1 MHRFFASLTLVSCG
15 LWALPAAHAQ
25 GLADVR
31 VEGNQVLATIAL
43 PGGLGAD
50 LTLTFEEVVGLQPA
64 ALGLSAVVAD
74 PLVLAGRLPS
84 GVGLPSAYPVL
95 LRVEPPATSALSF
108 SGVYKVELHT
118 HNLEFQ
124 ADSPLRLFTAPAGG
138 SFHDMTETMGMG
150 SYRVAGSK
158 GSFSDFLI
166 VADVRPPAQVVEA
179 KFARLGNLLD
189 QHGDLVAEDLLAE
202 LEGLVAEAEAAW
214 RAGSAREAAA
224 AIDAFAAMVRAQSGS
239 GIPDV
244 WRPTGDLTNLA
255 GLLRSTAATLRF
267 SLNLLG

>member
-1 MHRFFASLTLVSCG
+1 MERSLASLTLALVSLCG
-15 LWALPAAHAQ
+15 LGAAHAQ
-25 GLADVR
+25 GLAGVR

-74 PLVLAGRLPS
+74 PLALTGRLPS
-84 GVGLPSAYPVL
+84 GVGLPAAYPVL
-95 LRVEPPATSALSF
+95 LRIEPPATSALSF

-124 ADSPLRLFTAPAGG
+124 ANSPLRLFTAPAGG
-138 SFHDMTETMGMG
+138 SFQDMTETMGMG

-158 GSFSDFLI
+158 GSFSDFMI

-179 KFARLGNLLD
+179 KFARLGDLLD
-189 QHGDLVAEDLLAE
+189 QHGDLVADELLAQ
-202 LEGLVAEAEAAW
+202 LQGLAAEAEAAW
-214 RAGSAREAAA
+214 RAGSSREAAA
-224 AIDAFAAMVRAQSGS
+224 AIETFAATVRAQSGA

-255 GLLRSTAATLRF
+255 GLLRSAAATLRF
-267 SLNLLG
+267 SLNLAG